1 LKHIVGFSGGIDSQ
15 EALARV
21 RAQFGDADVIA
32 VNSDAG
38 KWEQPLTVAFVEL
51 FSETV
56 FPVVH
61 VEALVSDMWED
72 ESDRPEFYGLDR
84 NAVLTFEDMVRI
96 KKRSPS
102 RKMQFC
108 TTILKLKPQ
117 RRWTRFM
124 FGPSGPFAGQDFE
137 RYTGVRRDESEAR
150 KNYPDREWDDF
161 FDCWV
166 NHPIAG
172 LTKDEC
178 FAGAA
183 SRGEPINPLYL
194 MGFGRV
200 GCAPC
205 INSSKEDILNWLAR
219 APEMIDKIRGLEA
232 RTGRTFFAPMVPGL
246 PMNNIE
252 QVITWARTSFGGRQ
266 QLFPILHEREGC
278 ESKYGLCE

>member
-1 LKHIVGFSGGIDSQ
+1 MKHIVGFSGGIDSQ

-21 RAQFGDADVIA
+21 RVKFGDADVIA

-38 KWEQPLTVAFVEL
+38 KWEHPLTVSFVEL

-84 NAVLTFEDMVRI
+84 NAALTFEDMVRI

-102 RKMQFC
+102 RKTQFC

-124 FGPSGPFAGQDFE
+124 FGASGPFADQDFE

-150 KNYPDREWDDF
+150 KNYPDREWNDF

-232 RTGRTFFAPMVPGL
+232 RTGRTFFSPMVPGL

-252 QVITWARTSFGGRQ
+252 QVITWAQTSFGGRQ